1 MTYPS
6 LDSRDSSFRILTQ
19 ADWSPNTEEV
29 ANRVGS
35 IKCLQRHLKRKE
47 KKPSL
52 NFRLTTPHAL
62 QNMKIR
68 SPSLVDRETGYSRRT
83 RARQKGHGRK
93 ASWTHSIADN
103 PCSAP
108 PTTRSQ
114 VGGPLNPKWQ
124 SANSLPFAPSALLT
138 SNTGQGRT
146 GPTSCIQYLW
156 RKRDIKYWTKT
167 THHVPH
173 KDHLEEYKMMEG

>member
-1 MTYPS
+1 MSAKT
-6 LDSRDSSFRILTQ
+6 F
-19 ADWSPNTEEV
+19 
-29 ANRVGS
+29 
-35 IKCLQRHLKRKE
+35 KKKRK

-52 NFRLTTPHAL
+52 NFRLTTPQAL

-68 SPSLVDRETGYSRRT
+68 SPSLVDGETGYSRRT
-83 RARQKGHGRK
+83 RASQKGHGRK

-103 PCSAP
+103 LCSAP
-108 PTTRSQ
+108 LTTYTLSVSRQMQREGSQ

-146 GPTSCIQYLW
+146 GLTSCIQYLW
-156 RKRDIKYWTKT
+156 RKRDSKYWTKT

-173 KDHLEEYKMMEG
+173 KDHLEEYKTMEG